1 MLRFVTYNIRKGK
14 GASGRSTTAFES
26 LTHALKERSPDV
38 VLVQEVFHP
47 SEAETKMQQ
56 SKELA
61 TRLGMTSFYEPNKHR
76 RVGHHGNATV
86 TRYDIVASQNYD
98 ISTNRFERRGA
109 LYVQLDLGGHHL
121 HVLNVHLGLN
131 QRQRLTQL
139 GMIREI
145 VEARVP
151 KDGAFV
157 LAGDFNDWNR
167 YLDPIV
173 IRELGVENSLGTDA
187 QVARTWPARRPVFC
201 LDRVYVRNVRAHRTT
216 RLIGD
221 PWTELSDHLPLWVE
235 LEV

>member
-1 MLRFVTYNIRKGK
+1 MLRLVTYNIRKGK
-14 GASGRSTTAFES
+14 GASGRSTTAFEQ
-26 LTHALKERSPDV
+26 LTHALKSREPDV

-47 SEAETKMQQ
+47 SEAEEKLQQ

-61 TRLGMTSFYEPNKHR
+61 TRLGMSSFYEPNKHR

-86 TRYDIVASQNYD
+86 TRYDIVESQNYD

-109 LYVQLDLGGHHL
+109 LYARLDVGGRPL

-131 QRQRLTQL
+131 QRQRLAQI
-139 GMIREI
+139 GMIRDI
-145 VEARVP
+145 VVSRVP
-151 KDGAFV
+151 KNEAFL

-173 IRELGVENSLGTDA
+173 MRELGVENSLGLDL

-201 LDRVYVRNVRAHRTT
+201 LDRVYVRNLQAHRTT

-221 PWTELSDHLPLWVE
+221 PWTTLSDHLPLWVE

>member
-14 GASGRSTTAFES
+14 GASGRSTTAFEQ
-26 LTHALKERSPDV
+26 LTYALKAREPDV
-38 VLVQEVFHP
+38 VLVQEAFHP
-47 SEAETKMQQ
+47 AEAEERMQQ
-56 SKELA
+56 STELA
-61 TRLGMTSFYEPNKHR
+61 SRLGMTSFYEPNKHR

-86 TRYDIVASQNYD
+86 TRYDIVDSQNYD

-109 LYVQLDLGGHHL
+109 LYARLDVGGKPL

-131 QRQRLTQL
+131 QRQRLHQI
-139 GMIREI
+139 GMIRDI

-151 KDGAFV
+151 KHEAFI

-167 YLDPIV
+167 YLDPV
-173 IRELGVENSLGTDA
+173 VMRELGVENSLGLEG
-187 QVARTWPARRPVFC
+187 QGARTWPARRPVFC
-201 LDRVYVRNVRAHRTT
+201 LDRVYVRNLQTHQTT
-216 RLIGD
+216 RLVGE